1 MKTQAV
7 ILAAGESSRFWPL
20 NNRHKSLFAIMGKPI
35 IWYTIDSLKQAG
47 IKDVIIIQNK
57 EKQIEAELKNNPI
70 TGVKIKY
77 LTQEQPKGT
86 GDAVLL
92 AKDLLVEKFLVLN
105 AEHVDACL
113 YIKKILAL
121 KKDAVLTCS
130 KTKNPGIYGIIA
142 IQGDKVVDIVEKP
155 QPGKEPSD
163 FKILGIHV
171 LNKEF
176 LSYLSQEPN
185 HPYSLMLALAKYA
198 KQKNVGFLDVKKEES
213 FTLKYPWD
221 VFAIRDF
228 VFKKYLKKKIQPGAK
243 VAKTAVLQ
251 GDVFVA
257 KGAKIDEQTVIK
269 GPCYIGPN
277 SVIAARNVL
286 RGPLNIEN
294 DVHTGALM
302 ELKDSIIQ
310 SGTHFHSGYLG
321 NSVIGRDCRF
331 GAGLLCAN
339 RRIDRKNI
347 LAVVKGEKVDT
358 GSTYAGFYCG
368 DNAKFGVGVKT
379 MPGIIIGNNVIVG
392 PGITVFKN
400 VEDNQKILQNES

>member
-1 MKTQAV
+1 MKIQAI

-35 IWYTIDSLKQAG
+35 IWYTIDSLKQSG
-47 IKDVIIIQNK
+47 VKDIIIIQNK
-57 EKQIEAELKNNPI
+57 EKHIEEELKKQDI
-70 TGVKIKY
+70 KGVKIRF
-77 LTQEQPKGT
+77 LIQEKQTGT

-92 AKDLLVEKFLVLN
+92 AKDLLEDKFLVLN
-105 AEHVDACL
+105 AEQFDVYL
-113 YIKKILAL
+113 YAKKILAL

-130 KTKNPGIYGIIA
+130 KTKNPSIYGILNVS
-142 IQGDKVVDIVEKP
+142 GDKVIGITEKP
-155 QPGKEPSD
+155 EPGKEPSD
-163 FKILGIHV
+163 LKILGIHC

-176 LSYLSQEPN
+176 LSYLQKEPS
-185 HPYSLMLALAKYA
+185 HPYSLMIALAKYA
-198 KQKNVGFLDVKKEES
+198 QDKNVGFFDVKKEES
-213 FTLKYPWD
+213 FTLKYPWN
-221 VFAIRDF
+221 VFEIRDLI
-228 VFKKYLKKKIQPGAK
+228 FKKYLKKKIQPGAK

-251 GDVFVA
+251 GDIFVA

-294 DVHTGALM
+294 DVHTGAMM

-321 NSVIGRDCRF
+321 NSVIGRDGRF

-347 LAVVKGEKVDT
+347 LALVKEEKIDT

-368 DNAKFGVGVKT
+368 DNVKFGVGVKT
-379 MPGIIIGNNVIVG
+379 MPGIMIGNNVIAG
-392 PGITVFKN
+392 PGITIFKN
-400 VEDNQKILQNES
+400 VEDNKKIIQDEH